1 MQFIYKYGLQTNK
14 CTLDKLPLFIDTEQ
28 PYVFT
33 SSLCRQQHFRMPL
46 YTYWCRK
53 LDETPRF
60 HRKQWEFVFI
70 CHVLYERGYLKAGI
84 DAIGF
89 GVGKEPLVS
98 LFASYGINVLATD
111 LEIERAKSLGWVSTN
126 QHSNNL
132 SDLNKKSLC
141 EDNLFKEKV
150 RFQNVDMNNIPDDIG
165 KFDFCWSSCAF
176 EHLGS
181 IKNGL
186 EFVSNSLKLLRPGG
200 IAVHTT
206 EYNIGSNDKTLDNN
220 PSCVIYRKCDI
231 QQFVEKLTEDGFIVE
246 TVDYVSGEDKL
257 EKYIDLPPYPSEAN
271 FEPHLRLQLADE
283 FVTTSIGLI
292 IRVPK

>member
-1 MQFIYKYGLQTNK
+1 MLIPSN
-14 CTLDKLPLFIDTEQ
+14 PE
-28 PYVFT
+28 
-33 SSLCRQQHFRMPL
+33 
-46 YTYWCRK
+46 
-53 LDETPRF
+53 
-60 HRKQWEFVFI
+60 
-70 CHVLYERGYLKAGI
+70 
-84 DAIGF
+84 
-89 GVGKEPLVS
+89 EP
-98 LFASYGINVLATD
+98 
-111 LEIERAKSLGWVSTN
+111 
-126 QHSNNL
+126 
-132 SDLNKKSLC
+132 
-141 EDNLFKEKV
+141 
-150 RFQNVDMNNIPDDIG
+150 
-165 KFDFCWSSCAF
+165 
-176 EHLGS
+176 
-181 IKNGL
+181 
-186 EFVSNSLKLLRPGG
+186 LKLLRPGG